1 MLLQGDLVTVQVAAS
16 WCRLVL
22 FGSLVQVGVV

>member
-22 FGSLVQVGVV
+22 FGVVWCRLV